1 MIRKVEATDYPRL
14 MEIWESAVSSTH
26 DFLKEEDFLYYKEQ
40 LPVYFQHVTLFG
52 FEQEGILIGFMG
64 IAEGNLEML
73 FVDDNYRGI
82 GIGKRL
88 ITYAIGNLQVTKV
101 DVNEQNIQAVGF
113 YKYMGFSIYKRSNL
127 DGEGKEYPILG
138 VGGNDLKQAY
148 VISNIPDSLKHNAE
162 VKLWIQS
169 QNENGIFKSSFP
181 VISEYPHQFAVYG
194 TLGLI
199 GFLIPSGY
207 IICQLLGLYKKWLHI
222 DQELFW
228 KVFSLVVGYFGL
240 MVSFIAGTT
249 MQLYLYWIMLGTMI
263 SLLLSIKNEIL

>member
-1 MIRKVEATDYPRL
+1 MIRKVKATDYLRL

-73 FVDDNYRGI
+73 FVDDNYRGT

-127 DGEGKEYPILG
+127 DGESKEYPIL
-138 VGGNDLKQAY
+138 
-148 VISNIPDSLKHNAE
+148 H
-162 VKLWIQS
+162 
-169 QNENGIFKSSFP
+169 
-181 VISEYPHQFAVYG
+181 
-194 TLGLI
+194 
-199 GFLIPSGY
+199 
-207 IICQLLGLYKKWLHI
+207 
-222 DQELFW
+222 
-228 KVFSLVVGYFGL
+228 
-240 MVSFIAGTT
+240 
-249 MQLYLYWIMLGTMI
+249 MQL
-263 SLLLSIKNEIL
+263 

>member
-1 MIRKVEATDYPRL
+1 MIRKVKATDYPRL
-14 MEIWESAVSSTH
+14 MEIWESAVSSTY

-73 FVDDNYRGI
+73 FVDDNYRGT

-127 DGEGKEYPILG
+127 DGEGKEYPIL
-138 VGGNDLKQAY
+138 
-148 VISNIPDSLKHNAE
+148 H
-162 VKLWIQS
+162 
-169 QNENGIFKSSFP
+169 
-181 VISEYPHQFAVYG
+181 
-194 TLGLI
+194 
-199 GFLIPSGY
+199 
-207 IICQLLGLYKKWLHI
+207 
-222 DQELFW
+222 
-228 KVFSLVVGYFGL
+228 
-240 MVSFIAGTT
+240 
-249 MQLYLYWIMLGTMI
+249 MQL
-263 SLLLSIKNEIL
+263 